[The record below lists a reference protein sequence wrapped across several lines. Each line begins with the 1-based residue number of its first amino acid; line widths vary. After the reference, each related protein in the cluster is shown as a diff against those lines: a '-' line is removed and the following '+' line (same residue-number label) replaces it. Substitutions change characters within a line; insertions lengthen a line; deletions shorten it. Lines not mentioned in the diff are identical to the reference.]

1 MVSNMITITQA
12 IIVEGKY
19 DKIKL
24 SGIVDTLIIDVNGFH
39 IFKDKEKV
47 NFIKTLATTR
57 GIIIMTDS
65 DSAGLII
72 RNKINEIAKNGKVYN
87 AYIPEIFGKEKR
99 KSTPSKEGKLGVEGI
114 DVQIIIKSLEK
125 CGIKA
130 STEKIDG
137 KKITRTELYN
147 LGITGGDN
155 SKKLRIALLKHLNLP
170 SGLSTNN
177 LLKTLEHSMSLE
189 DLSAVVNKIKEE
201 F

>member
-24 SGIVDTLIIDVNGFH
+24 SGIVDALIIDVNGFH

-99 KSTPSKEGKLGVEGI
+99 NPDLDPDFFFLSKIYFFRPLVVSRTIEVSANRASALGRTISWFKVSCTSHTRSLPAT
-114 DVQIIIKSLEK
+114 VPRNTQITAIMPYTISPF
-125 CGIKA
+125 
-130 STEKIDG
+130 
-137 KKITRTELYN
+137 
-147 LGITGGDN
+147 
-155 SKKLRIALLKHLNLP
+155 LP
-170 SGLSTNN
+170 NR
-177 LLKTLEHSMSLE
+177 
-189 DLSAVVNKIKEE
+189 
-201 F
+201 